1 MNSDECISST
11 VTPDQFVL
19 DRPTIVSARDY
30 VCYLTHFT
38 VHHVLQVNMS
48 ASPSLPSGLT
58 YNCSFSG
65 SGDVFPIEVEAVEVV
80 AGTEYQCDIRGA
92 ITDLGSVLAGM
103 ETSCHVGMD
112 CSQSVAVQPP
122 SILMLHSSVPILV
135 HFFDMLV
142 AILVGLVWAL
152 INVACWYHLH
162 MNTAI

>member
-11 VTPDQFVL
+11 VTPEQFVL
-19 DRPTIVSARDY
+19 DRPTIVSTSDY
-30 VCYLTHFT
+30 ICHLTHFS
-38 VHHVLQVNMS
+38 VHCVLQVSVS

-92 ITDLGSVLAGM
+92 ITDLGTVLAGM

-112 CSQSVAVQPP
+112 CPQCRH
-122 SILMLHSSVPILV
+122 LSSR
-135 HFFDMLV
+135 M
-142 AILVGLVWAL
+142 AL
-152 INVACWYHLH
+152 
-162 MNTAI
+162 